1 MGGAGY
7 QPLDPHNQRLSSKH
21 HGRFVSRPACAWLVL
36 GVLSMAL
43 LHLLCCS
50 PPGTQQAVLSPL
62 RQYINNTYS
71 FVSSVYV
78 TNAERLDLQSFFKLF
93 FPVFSVLF

>member
-1 MGGAGY
+1 MGVY
-7 QPLDPHNQRLSSKH
+7 KPLDPRSQKPSSKNP
-21 HGRFVSRPACAWLVL
+21 GCFLSKPVCVSLVL
-36 GVLSMAL
+36 GFLSLAL

-50 PPGTQQAVLSPL
+50 PAATQQAVLSPL

-78 TNAERLDLQSFFKLF
+78 TNAERLDL
-93 FPVFSVLF
+93 PVLFSNKLH